1 MKELQRRVIIQV
13 ARLKADPNDK
23 FVVVNKELSNGLTRG
38 LKTVCNFKILHRE
51 QLRKQGTC
59 SHLQ

>member
-1 MKELQRRVIIQV
+1 MKQLQSRVIIQV

-23 FVVVNKELSNGLTRG
+23 FVVANYELSNGLTRG
-38 LKTVCNFKILHRE
+38 LKTVCNFKIVQQK
-51 QLRKQGTC
+51 QLREQGTC